1 MSFQKHVFFSA
12 GELAAKKVAIYGG
25 TFDPPHVA
33 HAMAITALLNSGI
46 YDYVWVVV
54 SGPRW
59 DKQQPTHSIH
69 RFAMTELALQ
79 EYFGD
84 DPRVLIKAWQTDG
97 LLPDSLTLTLL
108 RAVETVFTKDRF
120 DFVIGDELV
129 RHLDSWSPELRNYS
143 FAVLPREGA
152 SLEPQPHLVLL
163 PQAVYL
169 TSRISSTLIRQM
181 VLLGETTNGLLPNGV
196 RSYIDSNGLYKSF
209 IG

>member
-33 HAMAITALLNSGI
+33 HIMAITALLNSCM

-59 DKQQPTHSIH
+59 DKQQPSHSNH

-79 EYFGD
+79 ECFVD
-84 DPRVLIKAWQTDG
+84 DPRVLIKGWQTDG
-97 LLPDSLTLTLL
+97 SLPDSLTLTLL
-108 RAVETVFTKDRF
+108 RAVETVFKKDRF

-129 RHLDSWSPELRNYS
+129 KDLDTWSPDLRNYS

-152 SLEPQPHLVLL
+152 SVEPQPHLVLL

-169 TSRISSTLIRQM
+169 TSKISSTLIRQM
-181 VLLGETTNGLLPNGV
+181 VWIGETTNGLLPNGV
-196 RSYIDSNGLYKSF
+196 RSYIERNGLYKSSVR
-209 IG
+209 